1 MSNLAKYRFYFNN
14 DKLAFKARKS
24 SRKSSRKVSKRTS
37 SKKVSKRTSSK
48 KVSKRK
54 SSRKVSKRTSSKK
67 VSKRTSSKRT
77 SSKTNTCSSR
87 NKNNCDDDKCHWQ
100 KYNGCKNRRSKS
112 IRRLNELMAGDVPKF
127 FQDKY
132 QAKKAKVMKQRADD
146 KQKENSSSGRLKTR
160 VVQPHESGF
169 GTLTTHHAV
178 AVEDE
183 QVADDDAAKMAKLGA
198 DAGLWFKS
206 RKSSKRKSSKRKS
219 STKNRAN
226 RRTIEAD
233 DCINRSGNEQLCG
246 YEPNCEWVA
255 PTQSCRLRKL
265 SRSSRGKVAYEGP
278 MGPPLAFKSKKSR
291 KSGKKSRKSRKS
303 GKKSRKMRK
312 SGKKS
317 RKMRKVRKVSRK

>member
-14 DKLAFKARKS
+14 DNLTFKARKS
-24 SRKSSRKVSKRTS
+24 SRKSSRKVSKRTSSKKVSRKSSRKVSKRTSSKKVSKRKS

-54 SSRKVSKRTSSKK
+54 SSRKVSKRTSSK
-67 VSKRTSSKRT
+67 TS
-77 SSKTNTCSSR
+77 TCSSR
-87 NKNNCDDDKCHWQ
+87 NKNNCYDDKCHWQ

-112 IRRLNELMAGDVPKF
+112 IRRLNELMAGDNGAVPKF
-127 FQDKY
+127 FLDQEY
-132 QAKKAKVMKQRADD
+132 LAKKTEEKKKRADA
-146 KQKENSSSGRLKTR
+146 KQKEN
-160 VVQPHESGF
+160 
-169 GTLTTHHAV
+169 AV
-178 AVEDE
+178 AVE

-219 STKNRAN
+219 SKRKSSKRKSSKRKSSKRKSSTKNRAN
-226 RRTIEAD
+226 RRTIEED
-233 DCINRSGNEQLCG
+233 ECINRSGNEQLCG
-246 YEPNCEWVA
+246 YEPNCEWVD

-291 KSGKKSRKSRKS
+291 KSGKKSRKS
-303 GKKSRKMRK
+303 
-312 SGKKS
+312 GKKS